1 MAVKKLL
8 NVYEVL
14 EYLKNLDV
22 FLENDLSDSEDFIS

>member
-14 EYLKNLDV
+14 EYFKNLDV